1 MENVRKLRDIRIV
14 TNDKK
19 RSILA
24 SEPNYSTK
32 CISEDFLIMEMKK
45 REVYMNKP
53 IYLGQA
59 ILDISKMLMYVF
71 WYDYLKPMY
80 ANNIKLCYMDTDSFI
95 FSVKTDDIYR
105 DISNDIDKWFDTSSC
120 GKDIDR
126 PLEKD
131 KNKKVIGKFKDE
143 LSGKIM
149 SEFCALRP
157 KTYAYKLDNSDFEEK
172 KAKCTKKCVIKNNI
186 TFKNYVDTLFNNK
199 KLIRSQQRFRS
210 YNHMVYTEKINK
222 IALSANDDKRIQTS
236 DKITTYPCG
245 FYDNAKNELEMTI
258 EEGQAIRDNSK
269 VLREDAC
276 DIRKTSNDIRNE
288 LKILREEAEAIRNR
302 SKVLRKNANAT
313 ENTSNNIENTKNELE
328 MTIEEGQAIRNNSK
342 VLRED
347 AYAIR
352 KTSNNIRNE
361 LKILRKEAQAIRNN
375 SKLLRKEAYAIK
387 NNKNELEMLIE
398 EGQAIRNNSKVLRE
412 DACDIRKTSN
422 NTRNEIEILRKE
434 TQAIIKIIQKSTICL

>member
-105 DISNDIDKWFDTSSC
+105 DMSNDIDKWFDTSSC

-149 SEFCALRP
+149 SEFCAFRP

-222 IALSANDDKRIQTS
+222 IALSANDDKRIQAS
-236 DKITTYPCG
+236 DKITTYPYG
-245 FYDNAKNELEMTI
+245 FYDNSKNELEMII
-258 EEGQAIRDNSK
+258 EEGQ
-269 VLREDAC
+269 
-276 DIRKTSNDIRNE
+276 
-288 LKILREEAEAIRNR
+288 
-302 SKVLRKNANAT
+302 
-313 ENTSNNIENTKNELE
+313 
-328 MTIEEGQAIRNNSK
+328 G
-342 VLRED
+342 
-347 AYAIR
+347 
-352 KTSNNIRNE
+352 
-361 LKILRKEAQAIRNN
+361 
-375 SKLLRKEAYAIK
+375 
-387 NNKNELEMLIE
+387 
-398 EGQAIRNNSKVLRE
+398 IRNNSKVLRE

-422 NTRNEIEILRKE
+422 NIRNELEILRKE
-434 TQAIIKIIQKSTICL
+434 AQAIAIRNRSKVLRENAHAIKNTSNNIENTKNELEILIEEGQAIINNSKILREDACDIRKTSNNIRNELKILREEAQAIRNNSKLLRKEAYAI